1 MVLVSTGTAI
11 QLHASLTL
19 VAFDKWDFLLLR
31 VGVLFNIVSVF
42 IVPFTLLRPI
52 TATPLV
58 EKVAHVSFW
67 VVAIVECVFDL
78 CFLSLGG
85 ILIFA
90 LQGSFASLVGPSETL
105 GLSQN
110 LLLAFPNGNP
120 ETLELDD
127 WAIVWFML
135 FLINFLVGPCLYRSL
150 YTSTGTVNPGWLAV
164 FG

>member
-1 MVLVSTGTAI
+1 
-11 QLHASLTL
+11 LTL

-58 EKVAHVSFW
+58 EKVAHMSFW

-78 CFLSLGG
+78 SFLSLGA
-85 ILIFA
+85 ILILA
-90 LQGSFASLVGPSETL
+90 LSKFIRWFGRRHL

-110 LLLAFPNGNP
+110 LLLAFPNGNS

-127 WAIVWFML
+127 WVIAWLML

-150 YTSTGTVNPGWLAV
+150 YISTGTVNPGWLVV